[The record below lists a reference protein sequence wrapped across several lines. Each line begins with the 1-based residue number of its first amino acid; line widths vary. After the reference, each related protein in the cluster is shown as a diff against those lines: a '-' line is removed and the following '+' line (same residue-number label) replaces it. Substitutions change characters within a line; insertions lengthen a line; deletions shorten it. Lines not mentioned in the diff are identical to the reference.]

1 MLNDRRSPTLSN
13 AHPRA
18 GLANADPV
26 RNGQHE
32 WAAQSAPLVLI
43 ASSVSSV
50 RRAWREGAQAF
61 AAVEVADHGQLLCC
75 LTPRPPAILLL
86 DLDLPQLGG
95 MEGVSG
101 LRALQPATRIIVLA
115 GHPDEK
121 EGLVALKIGA
131 QGYCDR
137 AIAPAPARQ
146 GPGGGP
152 QRRGLGR
159 TEADLPPARRAE
171 RPHRGA
177 GGAREPWRPRPPA
190 RGPHPAGARDR
201 RRAERRSEQQ
211 GDRPEVRRDRA
222 HGQGSP
228 DRGVPQAGDFR
239 ATPGRP
245 VHARAVPI
253 RPSLLTR

>member
-1 MLNDRRSPTLSN
+1 MLHDRRSPTLSN

-18 GLANADPV
+18 RLASADPV
-26 RNGQHE
+26 RNGQYE

-115 GHPDEK
+115 GRPDEK

-131 QGYCDR
+131 RGYCDR
-137 AIAPAPARQ
+137 AIAPAL
-146 GPGGGP
+146 
-152 QRRGLGR
+152 LGKALEAVHNGEVWVGR
-159 TEADLPPARRAE
+159 KLTSHLLEELSALTEALGERVSPGDLDRRLEGLTPRERAIVAE
-171 RPHRGA
+171 LS
-177 GGAREPWRPRPPA
+177 
-190 RGPHPAGARDR
+190 AGASNKEI
-201 RRAERRSEQQ
+201 AQKFAVTERTVKAHLTAVFRKLGISGRLQVALFMLEPSRSA
-211 GDRPEVRRDRA
+211 P
-222 HGQGSP
+222 
-228 DRGVPQAGDFR
+228 
-239 ATPGRP
+239 
-245 VHARAVPI
+245 
-253 RPSLLTR
+253 PS

>member
-1 MLNDRRSPTLSN
+1 MLHDRRSPTLSN

-18 GLANADPV
+18 GLADADPI
-26 RNGQHE
+26 RHPQYE

-50 RRAWREGAQAF
+50 RKAWREGAQAF

-101 LRALQPATRIIVLA
+101 LRALQPATKIVVLA
-115 GHPDEK
+115 GTPGR
-121 EGLVALKIGA
+121 EGRPGRAQDRGA
-131 QGYCDR
+131 GVLRPRDR
-137 AIAPAPARQ
+137 AGPARQ

-152 QRRGLGR
+152 QRGGLGR
-159 TEADLPPARRAE
+159 TEAYLAPARRAE

-177 GGAREPWRPRPPA
+177 GGAAEPWRHRPPA

-201 RRAERRSEQQ
+201 RRAGRRSQQ
-211 GDRPEVRRDRA
+211 
-222 HGQGSP
+222 
-228 DRGVPQAGDFR
+228 
-239 ATPGRP
+239 
-245 VHARAVPI
+245 
-253 RPSLLTR
+253 

>member
-1 MLNDRRSPTLSN
+1 MLHDRRSPTLSN

-18 GLANADPV
+18 GLANADPI
-26 RNGQHE
+26 RNGQYE

-101 LRALQPATRIIVLA
+101 LRALQPATKIIVLA

-137 AIAPAPARQ
+137 AIAPAL
-146 GPGGGP
+146 
-152 QRRGLGR
+152 LGKALEAVHNGEVWVGR
-159 TEADLPPARRAE
+159 KLTSHLLDELSALTEALGERRALATSTAGSRASPRGSARSSPSWAPE
-171 RPHRGA
+171 RA
-177 GGAREPWRPRPPA
+177 T
-190 RGPHPAGARDR
+190 
-201 RRAERRSEQQ
+201 RRSP
-211 GDRPEVRRDRA
+211 RS
-222 HGQGSP
+222 SP
-228 DRGVPQAGDFR
+228 
-239 ATPGRP
+239 
-245 VHARAVPI
+245 
-253 RPSLLTR
+253 

>member
-1 MLNDRRSPTLSN
+1 MLHDRRSPKLSN

-18 GLANADPV
+18 RLASADPV

-101 LRALQPATRIIVLA
+101 LRALQPATSSDS
-115 GHPDEK
+115 G
-121 EGLVALKIGA
+121 
-131 QGYCDR
+131 
-137 AIAPAPARQ
+137 
-146 GPGGGP
+146 
-152 QRRGLGR
+152 
-159 TEADLPPARRAE
+159 
-171 RPHRGA
+171 
-177 GGAREPWRPRPPA
+177 RPPSA
-190 RGPHPAGARDR
+190 AAWSATQRSAAWPSSAAAGKRCSGAC
-201 RRAERRSEQQ
+201 
-211 GDRPEVRRDRA
+211 
-222 HGQGSP
+222 
-228 DRGVPQAGDFR
+228 
-239 ATPGRP
+239 
-245 VHARAVPI
+245 
-253 RPSLLTR
+253 L

>member
-1 MLNDRRSPTLSN
+1 MLHDRRSPTLSN

-18 GLANADPV
+18 RLASADPV
-26 RNGQHE
+26 RHGQYE

-50 RRAWREGAQAF
+50 RRAWREGAGAF

-101 LRALQPATRIIVLA
+101 LRALQPATRIIVLS

-137 AIAPAPARQ
+137 AIAPAL
-146 GPGGGP
+146 
-152 QRRGLGR
+152 LGKALEAVHNGEVWVGR
-159 TEADLPPARRAE
+159 KLTSHLLDELSALTEALGE
-171 RPHRGA
+171 RPSPDDLDRRLEGLTP
-177 GGAREPWRPRPPA
+177 RERA
-190 RGPHPAGARDR
+190 IVAELSAGASNKEI
-201 RRAERRSEQQ
+201 AQKFAVTERTVKAHLTAVFRKLGISGRLQVALFMLEPSRS
-211 GDRPEVRRDRA
+211 DRP
-222 HGQGSP
+222 S
-228 DRGVPQAGDFR
+228 
-239 ATPGRP
+239 
-245 VHARAVPI
+245 
-253 RPSLLTR
+253 